1 MTYWPRFIHAR
12 ARLIGTTIS
21 SLVREAVRERY
32 AGKLETRKAAMQ
44 AFVGLRKDR
53 PEFADSAA
61 YLRGL
66 RRGDRSRVL
75 PASDT
80 SLRAQ
85 GRPSDTLAPNRVN
98 PEINSGMSPSLNR
111 GVDFC
116 SRDRRDKILGIT

>member
-1 MTYWPRFIHAR
+1 MRIALDTNIHIRANVNAELENYSPSGYLTYRCILYIMKRTQLYLDDDLLAALHAR

-66 RRGDRSRVL
+66 RRG
-75 PASDT
+75 
-80 SLRAQ
+80 
-85 GRPSDTLAPNRVN
+85 NRLSN
-98 PEINSGMSPSLNR
+98 ATH
-111 GVDFC
+111 
-116 SRDRRDKILGIT
+116 K

>member
-1 MTYWPRFIHAR
+1 MRRSMKPSTLCGPIRANVNAELENYSPSRYRTYRCILYIVKRTQLYLDDDLLAALHAR

-32 AGKLETRKAAMQ
+32 AGKLEARKAAMQ

-66 RRGDRSRVL
+66 RRG
-75 PASDT
+75 
-80 SLRAQ
+80 
-85 GRPSDTLAPNRVN
+85 NRL
-98 PEINSGMSPSLNR
+98 SSAAR
-111 GVDFC
+111 
-116 SRDRRDKILGIT
+116 K